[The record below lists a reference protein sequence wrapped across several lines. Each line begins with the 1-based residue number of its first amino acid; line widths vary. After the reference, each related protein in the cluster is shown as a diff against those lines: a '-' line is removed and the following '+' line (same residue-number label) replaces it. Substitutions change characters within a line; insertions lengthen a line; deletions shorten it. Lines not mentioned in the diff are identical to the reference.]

1 MNGRKEEPRGE
12 WQRPVESTDEGVNFG
27 WKEKAF
33 FFETRGNK
41 GGGDSL
47 CKLILKHDILHDLT
61 LDSSGIIN
69 MEGEVISEKCDW
81 DWMEV

>member
-1 MNGRKEEPRGE
+1 MTGRRKLSSLKQEVIKR
-12 WQRPVESTDEGVNFG
+12 
-27 WKEKAF
+27 
-33 FFETRGNK
+33 
-41 GGGDSL
+41 GGGSL

-61 LDSSGIIN
+61 LNSSGIIN

>member
-1 MNGRKEEPRGE
+1 MAGRRKLSSLKQE
-12 WQRPVESTDEGVNFG
+12 VI
-27 WKEKAF
+27 
-33 FFETRGNK
+33 K

>member
-1 MNGRKEEPRGE
+1 MKQE
-12 WQRPVESTDEGVNFG
+12 VI
-27 WKEKAF
+27 
-33 FFETRGNK
+33 K